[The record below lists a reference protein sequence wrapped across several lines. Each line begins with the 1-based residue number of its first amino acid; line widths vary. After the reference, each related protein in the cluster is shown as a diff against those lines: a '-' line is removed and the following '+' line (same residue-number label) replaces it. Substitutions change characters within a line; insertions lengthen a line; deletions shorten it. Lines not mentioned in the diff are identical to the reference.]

1 MVLKKYGILFTF
13 SMSLLTTT
21 ALYAPPGNDE
31 DTAKITSTTP
41 LKKRTDQG
49 SSLPSEGDELTPE
62 ECNRRFL
69 YTDTQEIPE
78 PTVVDIVLAKA
89 SKTLTSVL
97 EALSDPKEV
106 GHSIVDATIKNS
118 PKAVQM
124 LADAST
130 TVATSAKS
138 AASTILQLPPVVH
151 IQNVYAMYTLG
162 EEVGNGIALVLP
174 KEEDDFVSVI
184 DMNKPDAGP
193 ASSSP

>member
-1 MVLKKYGILFTF
+1 MVLKKYGALFIF

-21 ALYAPPGNDE
+21 PLFAPAGNGID
-31 DTAKITSTTP
+31 DVSTLSTTP
-41 LKKRTDQG
+41 LKKITDQ
-49 SSLPSEGDELTPE
+49 PSKEEQLTPE
-62 ECNRRFL
+62 ECNRRYL
-69 YTDTQEIPE
+69 YAEPEGLPE

-89 SKTLTSVL
+89 SQTLTPVL
-97 EALSDPKEV
+97 EVLSDPKAV
-106 GHSIVDATIKNS
+106 GQSIVDAVIKNS

-124 LADAST
+124 LRDAKA

-174 KEEDDFVSVI
+174 KEEDDFTIVI
-184 DMNKPDAGP
+184 DTNKPDASP
-193 ASSSP
+193 ASSST